1 MYIYIKDRNVFLII
15 PIVGGTE
22 MDFAGDSAGGAKNVV
37 NCRCVIIYADEQDIV
52 LD

>member
-1 MYIYIKDRNVFLII
+1 MGY
-15 PIVGGTE
+15 
-22 MDFAGDSAGGAKNVV
+22 AGDPRGGAKNVI